1 MNIHT
6 AISAFR
12 KRAAEAHQKAV
23 DLRLTLFSIEG
34 WWSLQRIEF
43 HLCPGPVKERPK
55 KPLRRYSTQKPL
67 RRDRDASRSGR
78 TPGDDLSLVTGFLF
92 TENLIDHFKDIK
104 TYKFCGRPAPHGT
117 DPVAILCLNRLPT
130 ADDTQIRRNFVSH
143 GGCGLCGK
151 ASLESIS
158 INQLSRLPAQEL
170 KFPTDLSILL
180 PEILGQM
187 RRNQKLFR
195 QTGGLHGSAIFSRC
209 GDILCLKEDIGRH
222 NALDKTIGWMLAHY
236 PEELPTGILLLSGR
250 VSWELMQKAIRA
262 QIPCVIAVGA
272 PSSMAVEMA
281 RYFNVSLIGFA
292 KPESFNIYHNNGY
305 ILEAR

>member
-1 MNIHT
+1 MLSDPPVAFDNPQTHASSGFMIIRYQQPSGY
-6 AISAFR
+6 IS
-12 KRAAEAHQKAV
+12 EADMIASEAP
-23 DLRLTLFSIEG
+23 LEIRLTKDH
-34 WWSLQRIEF
+34 SL
-43 HLCPGPVKERPK
+43 
-55 KPLRRYSTQKPL
+55 KPDTTTALTVTM
-67 RRDRDASRSGR
+67 R

-92 TENLIDHFKDIK
+92 AENLIDHFKDIK

-117 DPVAILCLNRLPT
+117 DPVAILCLDRLPT

-170 KFPTDLSILL
+170 RFPTDLSILI

-195 QTGGLHGSAIFSRC
+195 QTGGLHGSAIFSRY

-222 NALDKTIGWMLAHY
+222 NALDKTIGWMLAHI

-272 PSSMAVEMA
+272 PSSMAIEMA

>member
-1 MNIHT
+1 MLSNPPVAPDNSQKLASSGFMIIRYQQPSGYIPEPDMI
-6 AISAFR
+6 AS
-12 KRAAEAHQKAV
+12 EAP
-23 DLRLTLFSIEG
+23 LEIRLTSDH
-34 WWSLQRIEF
+34 SL
-43 HLCPGPVKERPK
+43 
-55 KPLRRYSTQKPL
+55 KPDTTTALTVTM
-67 RRDRDASRSGR
+67 R

>member
-1 MNIHT
+1 MLSNPPVTFDNPQKHASSGFMIIRYQQPSGY
-6 AISAFR
+6 ISEPDFIAS
-12 KRAAEAHQKAV
+12 EAP
-23 DLRLTLFSIEG
+23 LEIRLTTDRTL
-34 WWSLQRIEF
+34 
-43 HLCPGPVKERPK
+43 
-55 KPLRRYSTQKPL
+55 KPDTSTAL
-67 RRDRDASRSGR
+67 TVTMR
-78 TPGDDLSLVTGFLF
+78 TPGDDLSLITGFLF
-92 TENLIDHFKDIK
+92 TENLIGHFKDIK
-104 TYKFCGRPAPHGT
+104 TYKFCGRPDPHGT
-117 DPVAILCLNRLPT
+117 DPVAILCLDKLPAT
-130 ADDTQIRRNFVSH
+130 DDTQVRRNFVSH

-151 ASLESIS
+151 TSLESIS

-187 RRNQKLFR
+187 RRSQKLFR

-222 NALDKTIGWMLAHY
+222 NALDKTIGWMLEHN
-236 PEELPTGILLLSGR
+236 PKELPIGILLLSGR

-292 KPESFNIYHNNGY
+292 KPESFNVYHNNGF